1 MSEVRSVAV
10 SVSSP
15 NPADPAGRATV
26 GYYIVQDG
34 VLTMTDGEGKP
45 VRRRYSGEVYK
56 KKLAADDDPSVIA
69 KRLTL
74 TIWRSNTGGDA
85 SGGFNRA
92 LIYQPL
98 GLA

>member
-15 NPADPAGRATV
+15 SPADPAGRATV
-26 GYYIVQDG
+26 GYYVVQDD

-45 VRRRYSGEVYK
+45 VRRRYSGDVYK
-56 KKLAADDDPSVIA
+56 QLLRESDDPAVVA

-74 TIWRSNTGGDA
+74 AIWRSNTGGDA
-85 SGGFNRA
+85 SGGFNRR
-92 LIYQPL
+92 LNY
-98 GLA
+98 